1 MLANDSQVGVLLH
14 NDGVFGLADILFATV
29 SAQFTVDNMICAV
42 AANFRLSRVCA
53 VSRVTFYFSRFV

>member
-1 MLANDSQVGVLLH
+1 MLANDSQVAVLLH

-29 SAQFTVDNMICAV
+29 SARFTVDNICAV

-53 VSRVTFYFSRFV
+53 VSRVTFYFARFV